1 MEAEQ
6 DKNETPALAEIA
18 AEDPG
23 RLAAAIASGDGEA
36 ERIFVLRYLAPV
48 RTMLLAR
55 SRNPDL
61 AADLQQD
68 VMIEALCALRR
79 RQLRDP
85 SRLSAFVLGIAR
97 NVLNNHL
104 RSSRRME
111 PLELP
116 DDLPDLRL
124 AAEEQERQDWQDRA
138 LRALAALDRVDRA
151 ILRMTL
157 VDGMKPGA
165 IAEHLR
171 LNPEVVRQRKLRAT
185 RKVMEMV
192 RIESQNPG
200 SSHMPAGRVR

>member
-1 MEAEQ
+1 METEQ
-6 DKNETPALAEIA
+6 DKNETPASAQTTVD
-18 AEDPG
+18 DPG
-23 RLAAAIASGDGEA
+23 RLAAAIAAGDREA
-36 ERIFVLRYLAPV
+36 ERTFVLRYLTPV

-55 SRNPDL
+55 SRNPDV

-97 NVLNNHL
+97 NLLNNYL

-116 DDLPDLRL
+116 DDLPDLHI
-124 AAEEQERQDWQDRA
+124 AGEEHQRQDRQERA
-138 LRALAALDRVDRA
+138 LRALATLDRVDRA

-165 IAEHLR
+165 IAEHLG

-185 RKVMEMV
+185 RRVMEIV
-192 RIESQNPG
+192 RIESQNPRSG
-200 SSHMPAGRVR
+200 HITTGRAR